1 MKVPYYVVLGEQE
14 QNSNSLT
21 VEHRDD
27 GKLGTM
33 STKELIAKIKAE
45 EVVI

>member
-1 MKVPYYVVLGEQE
+1 MPYYVVLGEQE
-14 QNSNSLT
+14 QNSGSLT

-33 STKELIAKIKAE
+33 SAEELIGKIKEA
-45 EVVI
+45 